1 MDRDI
6 IIQKALK
13 KAFPGIPEEESS
25 ILVTEGSFEPHQ
37 PGARL
42 TIEGNIEHTF
52 YILLEGDVKVTKM
65 MNADE
70 DRLLKYLGPGDFFGE
85 MALIHEAPRAAT
97 ITAIT
102 DVSVLAI
109 DKEAFDRAL
118 NTSPSIA
125 KAMVR
130 EVSRRLRENDD
141 MAIEDLR
148 LKASELAAAYHQLAE
163 LERARREFLTTIAH
177 ELRTPLASASGY
189 MQIINLGMMEGET
202 LKSGLGTVARN
213 IDQIVSLTN
222 DILFLQEMDLIL
234 SDFEPVDIGNIV
246 TSAVD
251 AEKKIAEE
259 NGVGYKLNIAPNLPD
274 LPGDAKSLERAFR
287 AIINNAFKF
296 SINGGEVS
304 ITVDQNPVYVWA
316 AVRDSGIGIPPDVLN
331 SIWERF
337 WRTEEYDGHLFGG
350 VGLGLP
356 IAKQVIEQHGG
367 QIEVKST
374 PGEGTTFTI
383 RLRIQP
389 LENAGKKKQNSP

>member
-1 MDRDI
+1 MDNQTI
-6 IIQKALK
+6 ILKALK
-13 KAFPGIPEEESS
+13 KAFPGIPEEEAAA
-25 ILVTEGSFEPHQ
+25 LTTEGRYQPHP
-37 PGARL
+37 PGTRL

-109 DKEAFDRAL
+109 DKEGFDRAL

-125 KAMVR
+125 RAMVR

-148 LKASELAAAYHQLAE
+148 IKAAELAAAYHQLAE

-246 TSAVD
+246 TAAVD
-251 AEKKIAEE
+251 AEKKVAEE

-316 AVRDSGIGIPPDVLN
+316 AVRDPGIGIPPDAVN
-331 SIWERF
+331 NIWERF
-337 WRTEEYDGHLFGG
+337 WRTEEYNGHLFGG

-367 QIEVKST
+367 QIEVKSA

-389 LENAGKKKQNSP
+389 LENAEKKKNSP